1 MCSGCKE
8 AACKALTTLP
18 DDFSP
23 IYRCP
28 GCERF
33 YADRDVAIECSNSN
47 EKLGA
52 KPGDIVRI
60 DIGYGWYDGAEHWL
74 IMNTGKWHDRPTH
87 SAYFIIT
94 AITHHKHRARYSV
107 KTLGI
112 KNGHPTGLRGW
123 TGGNHKTML
132 RVKKPDPRLV
142 EEGKPYI
149 GEVYEHLL

>member
-1 MCSGCKE
+1 MCPGCKH
-8 AACKALTTLP
+8 ASCKALIVLP

-33 YADRDVAIECSNSN
+33 YADRDVAIACSNSN

-52 KPGDIVRI
+52 KPGDIVII
-60 DIGYGWYDGAEHWL
+60 DVGYGWWDGADHWM
-74 IMNTGKWHDRPTH
+74 IFNTGKFHGKSTH

-94 AITHHKHRARYSV
+94 AITHHKHKARYSV

-112 KNGHPTGLRGW
+112 LNGNPTGLCGW
-123 TGGNHKTML
+123 TTSGSMKA
-132 RVKKPDPRLV
+132 VKRPDLRLV

-149 GEVYEHLL
+149 GEVHDNHYL